1 MATTSRQTTIFGIQD
16 WKQIYA
22 TFAEANFQSYDY
34 ETLRKAF
41 VDYLQTYYPE
51 TFNDYIES
59 SEFIALLDVV
69 AFMGQALAFRNDL
82 NTRENFIDT
91 AERRDSVTKLA
102 NLVGYT
108 AKRNIAGQ
116 GYIKVTSIST
126 TEGVYDINGNNL
138 ANQTILW
145 NDPANAFWQEQF
157 NAIINA
163 ALVSSQRI
171 GRPGNSGTIL
181 GVQTDE
187 YTLAQPSGF
196 LSVLPY
202 ASVVDGINMNFELVS
217 VTSKGSTN
225 IYEVS
230 PSTQGFFNILYR
242 NDNLGYG
249 SANTGYFF
257 YFKQGSL
264 TASEFTLNQKIP
276 NWVQNIDIQGINN
289 TDTWLFQLNSS
300 GTLVSKEWIK
310 VENVYNNASLSTEN
324 SNRDIFSVVSRFN
337 DQVGYV
343 FGDGIVSSIPTGN
356 YRAYVRAGNA
366 LQYTIDPE
374 EMTGISVVFTYISR
388 AGKTESMTFTL
399 DLQQPV
405 TTAQT
410 RESLTAIKERA
421 PLRFY
426 SQNRMVNGEDY
437 TSFPYTLYNSIIKS
451 RALNRT
457 SIGVSRNLDLLDP
470 TNKYSSNN
478 SIGTDGAIWQ
488 IKDPKST
495 VQVFNTTSDAT
506 KFLTGELRTLLSAY
520 SSIQYYQENYLRFSC
535 NYNNSVDNKVYWKQ
549 GTTSTN
555 STTGYFYVIQ
565 NAVEVP
571 INIGISGG
579 GATVGNTQ
587 FLTVGS
593 LVKILPPTGYYFDQN
608 NRLVSTSSVTTKTYV
623 WVELTVVTGDGS
635 NNGKGLFANGTGP
648 VTINNFIPS
657 TCFIDPTDSIIPAFD
672 NSLSTDIVDRCS
684 SFINLSYNFVLYFN
698 NEIPI
703 TQERWTVEQYTGNN
717 PPNSNW
723 FVNFRSQS
731 LGRYTIYVKSLAYYW
746 GSVAD
751 TRFLFD
757 VDKRVFD
764 PKSGRVSQDYI
775 TILSTNTLPVPPNSP
790 NLPLSN
796 NIRVNIVGQ
805 LVESDGY
812 ADDYAV
818 EISGADVDVDG
829 IVDDPDFF
837 IYVVGTVQ
845 ETTTNKQAFVFFEK
859 FIDGNNLER
868 YLLIPTSTVF
878 YGPQTNPQTAF
889 TLANI
894 EAIKYQYPVGQV
906 FYANDPATFPDLS
919 MNSFYVTQIQAGTV
933 NTIEVVASTNYIAA
947 VGRQGMSFQYRH
959 ISPNTTRIDPGTTN
973 IIDLYVVTQSY
984 YTSYTN
990 WIQDTTG
997 TVIKPTKPTI
1007 GQLSQEYSAGID
1019 NYKMISDT
1027 AVLNS
1032 VEFKPLF
1039 GKKAAPQFQAT
1050 IKVIKNVNAVASD
1063 SEIRTAVVS
1072 AMNNY
1077 FSIDNWNF
1085 GDTFYFS
1092 ELSAYLHNQVGDLIS
1107 SAVLVS
1113 NNPNQPFGDLYEIRS
1128 APYEIF
1134 VNGALPTDIQVITAL
1149 TPDQLQINT
1158 NNIQ

>member
-16 WKQIYA
+16 WKQLYQ
-22 TFAEANFQSYDY
+22 TFSEANFQSYDY

-51 TFNDYIES
+51 TFNDYTES
-59 SEFIALLDVV
+59 SEFVALLDVI

-108 AKRNIAGQ
+108 AKRNITGQ
-116 GYIKVTSIST
+116 GYIKVSSIST

-187 YTLAQPSGF
+187 YTLAQPSGY

-202 ASVVDGINMNFELVS
+202 ATVVDGINMNFELVS
-217 VTSKGSTN
+217 VSSKGSAT
-225 IYEVS
+225 IYEV
-230 PSTQGFFNILYR
+230 PPNTQGFFNLLYR

-264 TASEFTLNQKIP
+264 TASEFALNQKIP

-289 TDTWLFQLNSS
+289 SDTWLFQLNSS
-300 GTLVSKEWIK
+300 GTLVSKEWLK
-310 VENVYNNASLSTEN
+310 VENVYNNASLNTES

-356 YRAYVRAGNA
+356 FRAYVRAGNA

-374 EMTGISVVFTYISR
+374 EMQGISVVFSYISR
-388 AGKTESMTFTL
+388 SGKTESMTFTL

-405 TTAQT
+405 NTAQT

-421 PLRFY
+421 PLRYY

-437 TSFPYTLYNSIIKS
+437 TSFPYTLYSSIIKS
-451 RALNRT
+451 QAINRT

-478 SIGTDGAIWQ
+478 SFGTDGAIWQ
-488 IKDPKST
+488 VNTPKTT
-495 VQVFNTTSDAT
+495 VETFITSSDST
-506 KFLTGELRTLLSAY
+506 KFLTGELRTILSAY
-520 SSIQYYQENYLRFSC
+520 SSIQYYQENYPRYSSTYIVTLSPFVTS
-535 NYNNSVDNKVYWKQ
+535 NVYWKQ
-549 GTTSTN
+549 ATVNTN
-555 STTGYFYVIQ
+555 STTGYFYII
-565 NAVEVP
+565 NNGLEIP
-571 INIGISGG
+571 INVGVAGG
-579 GATVGNTQ
+579 GSDQGNTQ

-593 LVKILPPTGYYFDQN
+593 LIKILPPAGKFFDQN
-608 NRLVSTSSVTTKTYV
+608 NRIVSTSSVTTKTYL
-623 WVELTVVTGDGS
+623 WIQILNVVGNGSNSGKGVFADGS
-635 NNGKGLFANGTGP
+635 GP
-648 VTINNFIPS
+648 VTINNFLPS
-657 TCFIDPTDSIIPAFD
+657 TCFIDNTDSIIPAFD
-672 NSLSTDIVDRCS
+672 NVLSTTVTERAT
-684 SFINLSYNFVLYFN
+684 SFINLGYNFVLYFDN
-698 NEIPI
+698 SIPI
-703 TQERWTVEQYTGNN
+703 TQERWTIEQYTGAAPNN
-717 PPNSNW
+717 DDW
-723 FVNFRSQS
+723 FVDFKSQG
-731 LGRYTIYVKSLAYYW
+731 LGRYIIYVKSLSYFW
-746 GSVAD
+746 GSVED

-790 NLPLSN
+790 NLPLN
-796 NIRVNIVGQ
+796 NNLRVNIVGQ
-805 LVESDGY
+805 LVQSDGY

-818 EISGADVDVDG
+818 EISGTDVDVDG

-837 IYVVGTVQ
+837 NYVVGTPDNTQ
-845 ETTTNKQAFVFFEK
+845 PFVFFER
-859 FIDGNNLER
+859 FIDGNDLER
-868 YLLIPTSTVF
+868 YLLIYTSIVN
-878 YGPQTNPQTAF
+878 YQYNSYS
-889 TLANI
+889 
-894 EAIKYQYPVGQV
+894 AIDSVKYQYPVGQV
-906 FYANDPATFPDLS
+906 FYANNPPLESQRPDQLNPN
-919 MNSFYVTQIQAGTV
+919 NSFFITQIQAGTV
-933 NTIEVVASTNYIAA
+933 NTIEVISTTDYLAA
-947 VGRQGMSFQYRH
+947 VGRQGLAFQYRH

-984 YTSYTN
+984 YTAYTN
-990 WIQDTTG
+990 WIQDTTD
-997 TVIKPTKPTI
+997 TVLKPNKPTI
-1007 GQLSQEYSAGID
+1007 SELSQLYQAGIN

-1032 VEFKPLF
+1032 VDFKPLF

-1050 IKVIKNVNAVASD
+1050 IKVIKNINTVASD
-1063 SEIRTAVVS
+1063 NEIRTAVVA

-1113 NNPNQPFGDLYEIRS
+1113 NNPDQPFGDLYEIRS

-1134 VNGALPTDIQVITAL
+1134 VNGALPTDVQVITAL
-1149 TPDQLQINT
+1149 TPEQLQFK
-1158 NNIQ
+1158 